1 MPIPGT
7 KQRAYLEENAAAA
20 SISLSA
26 EDLRRIEETA
36 PIGVAAGERYDETG
50 MQTVNR

>member
-7 KQRAYLEENAAAA
+7 KSRARLEENAAAA

-26 EDLRRIEETA
+26 ADIKALDTA
-36 PIGVAAGERYDETG
+36 LPLGAAHGGRYPEAVKPSWD
-50 MQTVNR
+50 